1 MQSRIQ
7 RLIKVSWVC
16 LLVIA
21 IAPPLAAQ
29 TSYEQLVLEQCRQ
42 ALDRNEAQLAV
53 VFCESAVR
61 KAPQSAEAMRALAEA
76 YMAAGQPDRAATAN
90 QIADQ
95 LSAKAPKAAPTVAAT
110 APAKQTPNEEAASTN
125 DPPPAPVSNTQA
137 ARSGYWFQLGAYR
150 DQNVAQA
157 EGRRLAETFPDLF
170 GDLEIIIDTRDIEG
184 RGVFHRL
191 RAGPFT
197 KAALAAE
204 RCESLKTNGI
214 DCFVAP

>member
-7 RLIKVSWVC
+7 RLIKVSWIC
-16 LLVIA
+16 LLTIA

-95 LSAKAPKAAPTVAAT
+95 LSAKAPKAAPPVATT
-110 APAKQTPNEEAASTN
+110 APAKQTPNNEAASTN
-125 DPPPAPVSNTQA
+125 GPSPAPVPNTQS

-157 EGRRLAETFPDLF
+157 EGKRLAETFPGLF

-191 RAGPFT
+191 RAGPFMS
-197 KAALAAE
+197 AALAGE
-204 RCESLKTNGI
+204 RCDTLRAQGV